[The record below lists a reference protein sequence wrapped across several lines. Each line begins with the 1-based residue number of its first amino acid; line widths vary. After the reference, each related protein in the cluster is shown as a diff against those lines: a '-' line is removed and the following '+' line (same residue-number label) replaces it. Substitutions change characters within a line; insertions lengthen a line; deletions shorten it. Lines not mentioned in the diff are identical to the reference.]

1 MVYDIVPFACVCCI
15 HNPFSWKGFQSR
27 LLANLCWNEQS
38 TITHVLSNMRK
49 RSLCRKNCDF
59 SMNDYGLEEL
69 RVHFN
74 DLFVRYTNYG
84 PTLNSL

>member
-38 TITHVLSNMRK
+38 TITHVLSNRRK
-49 RSLCRKNCDF
+49 RSLC
-59 SMNDYGLEEL
+59 SGGVQEEL
-69 RVHFN
+69 RF
-74 DLFVRYTNYG
+74 
-84 PTLNSL
+84 LNERLRS